1 MHNRLIYSLIAAFSI
16 VIVFSACLQ
25 TDELG
30 EMEVIRPEGEYVLP
44 LVKAEVNMNDLVQE
58 LDEYTEFDTT
68 DDGLILFRYSGDL
81 LRRTSFDIFNS
92 IESSL
97 NNIPIIIDQ
106 PEFPIPF
113 TTPDGMEIYL
123 MDVSTGYIVYFFQFE
138 VTETVDVIIEI
149 PELSDAAGVPFKLE
163 DTYGP
168 GNISVLDT
176 IFLAGM
182 QLNADDNGEVKV
194 LHQIVYDSGVTDV
207 FNSFIITINDLSFD
221 YAEGNFYNQMHPG
234 ALDTIEIE
242 LFESWKGGEV
252 IFEDPTITLTVDN
265 SFGVPTRSV
274 VEVFDVYSV
283 DGTVESLDGDAVTD
297 GINFEYPLLNE
308 VGVTKTTSFV
318 FDKDNSNVQSL
329 LSSKPLYVEY
339 LVDAI
344 TNPDGD
350 PIVGFIDRES
360 EYSVNVEVELPIH
373 CKVIDFLVID
383 TFELDLQMLD
393 NGTVKEAG
401 LLLNYETALPIAIDM
416 QLRML
421 DESGQDIGPVF
432 DEPGIK
438 FNAVSIDSD
447 GEAIGSDA
455 ESFFIEIDADKI
467 EDLARTKQLVLDVK
481 FNTPNNDQV
490 AVKVRPEQFLKFN
503 LGLNIKR

>member
-1 MHNRLIYSLIAAFSI
+1 
-16 VIVFSACLQ
+16 
-25 TDELG
+25 
-30 EMEVIRPEGEYVLP
+30 
-44 LVKAEVNMNDLVQE
+44 
-58 LDEYTEFDTT
+58 
-68 DDGLILFRYSGDL
+68 
-81 LRRTSFDIFNS
+81 
-92 IESSL
+92 
-97 NNIPIIIDQ
+97 
-106 PEFPIPF
+106 
-113 TTPDGMEIYL
+113 
-123 MDVSTGYIVYFFQFE
+123 
-138 VTETVDVIIEI
+138 
-149 PELSDAAGVPFKLE
+149 
-163 DTYGP
+163 
-168 GNISVLDT
+168 
-176 IFLAGM
+176 
-182 QLNADDNGEVKV
+182 
-194 LHQIVYDSGVTDV
+194 
-207 FNSFIITINDLSFD
+207 
-221 YAEGNFYNQMHPG
+221 
-234 ALDTIEIE
+234 
-242 LFESWKGGEV
+242 
-252 IFEDPTITLTVDN
+252 
-265 SFGVPTRSV
+265 
-274 VEVFDVYSV
+274 VYSV

-383 TFELDLQMLD
+383 TFDLDLQMLD

-432 DEPGIK
+432 EEPGIN
-438 FNAVSIDSD
+438 FNAVSIDSE
-447 GEAIGSDA
+447 GEAIGSDT